1 MHQFKLYLLGVG
13 SGLLLAGYIVL
24 TWNAHET
31 FREYYAPTREL
42 ENDKRPGY
50 SRKYTTTNFKP

>member
-42 ENDKRPGY
+42 ENEQRYSY
-50 SRKYTTTNFKP
+50 SRKYTATNFKP